1 MNEGHDGFSDCAVS
15 NFALLMESAREVI
28 DGIREVSRTVEARVN
43 QSAAM
48 EEIVPLLMEK
58 RDRVG
63 VLRDLSREIAVSL
76 GASET
81 GKVGVPISDDSKQQF
96 LDLVAEFQELIDEE
110 STFEELVCRQG
121 LRISRRKR

>member
-28 DGIREVSRTVEARVN
+28 DGIREVSRTVETKVN
-43 QSAAM
+43 QSASM
-48 EEIVPLLMEK
+48 EEIVPLLVEK

-63 VLRDLSREIAVSL
+63 VLRDLSREISVSL

-81 GKVGVPISDDSKQQF
+81 GKVGVPLSDESKQQF
-96 LDLVAEFQELIDEE
+96 LDLVAEFQHLINEE
-110 STFEELVCRQG
+110 STLEELVCKEG
-121 LRISRRKR
+121 LRISRRRK